1 MWGIEVT
8 CRKCNRIF
16 VILQLERELYSVRRR
31 PLSEYCPICLRLCRV
46 EKEMERKQ
54 REDAQW
60 QIRKA
65 EDAKRY
71 DEMLE
76 HLRDRNIRVLSLE
89 ELADVVCET
98 QDDAI
103 NTAPQVQTL
112 YVIGN
117 GFDRR
122 NIDLRKVSRIIYV
135 THGSVIVVVEH
146 LIRRFAGESSL
157 LVFVIMVMICGVIYA
172 IILKHEKLKNF
183 RWLRYTY

>member
-1 MWGIEVT
+1 
-8 CRKCNRIF
+8 
-16 VILQLERELYSVRRR
+16 
-31 PLSEYCPICLRLCRV
+31 
-46 EKEMERKQ
+46 MERKQ

-76 HLRDRNIRVLSLE
+76 HLRDRNILVLSLE

-117 GFDRR
+117 GFDRS
-122 NIDLRKVSRIIYV
+122 KASRIIYV